1 MPTNAAMIE
10 AHERQFSQAVIKPEW
25 RARIAKDAVRLC
37 SAENKKWFLQESQRL
52 GGSVPWWFI
61 ATTKEME
68 AGPDPSFLR
77 SIAQGDRWDRK
88 SVNVPRG
95 RGPFKSWFEAA
106 DDALVNCGPY
116 AGRWQ
121 NWSIGGA
128 LTIALKY
135 NGLGYWP
142 NVSPYLFSMTTVY
155 VKGKYTSDGHF
166 DPEAVSQQ
174 VGVAA
179 LWIEMQK
186 IDPSIVF
193 GPAAIPPRATP
204 EPPKEIVKDAT
215 KTERKTRTGGVATA
229 GAGAGNEAGKATTQQ
244 PDKLPL
250 AHSYVA
256 YAAIGIGIAV
266 AIVASVLIA
275 RKVKAIN
282 DIW

>member
-1 MPTNAAMIE
+1 MPTNEQMIE
-10 AHERQFSQAVIKPEW
+10 AHQRQFSQAIIKPEW
-25 RARIAKDAVRLC
+25 MARVAKDAARLC
-37 SAENKKWFLQESQRL
+37 SPENKKWFVQESQRL
-52 GGSVPWWFI
+52 RFAVPWWFI

-68 AGPDPSFLR
+68 AGPDTGFLR

-95 RGPFKSWFEAA
+95 RGPFNSWFEAA
-106 DDALVNCGPY
+106 DDALVNCAPY
-116 AGRWQ
+116 AARWQ

-142 NVSPYLFSMTTVY
+142 GVSPYLFSMTTVY

-166 DPEAVSQQ
+166 DQNAVSQQ

-186 IDPSIVF
+186 IDPSITF
-193 GPAAIPPRATP
+193 GSSGVPPRATP
-204 EPPKEIVKDAT
+204 EPPKEIIKDAT
-215 KTERKTRTGGVATA
+215 KTERNVRKGAAAGGA
-229 GAGAGNEAGKATTQQ
+229 AGAGNEAAKTGTEVPKT
-244 PDKLPL
+244 PLLPSMAAYSL
-250 AHSYVA
+250 IGVA
-256 YAAIGIGIAV
+256 VCI
-266 AIVASVLIA
+266 AIVASVLIY
-275 RKVKAIN
+275 RKTKAIN